1 MGSRKSLSVEAATE
15 IIYNDDSCGELI
27 PQLDSSDSE
36 SEEDKSAVSGAV
48 QVIVHFHPTS
58 QPMQA

>member
-1 MGSRKSLSVEAATE
+1 LSAEAEIE
-15 IIYNDDSCGELI
+15 IIYNDDSGGELI

-36 SEEDKSAVSGAV
+36 SEEDEPAVSGAV